1 MRFGGVRR
9 LVIITLIMVVAIIG
23 YIVLNSKTPEEKVA
37 AELASAVAA
46 VGKLIILP
54 TDDEPVLASVTD
66 AEALIK
72 QQAFFTGSV
81 NGDQLLLYPKNQK
94 AVIYSPSRNIIVN
107 VGPIQ
112 NTPDGGQAPS
122 AGPQTKVEQPKKE
135 TTLSVEVRNGT
146 GKPGLGAEV
155 AERIV
160 ADSRYTV
167 VAVSDA
173 KSNDYSKTI
182 LYVKDGDSEK
192 IALANALAPLIGASV
207 VSEMPKGE
215 KIIAADSLVIVG
227 GN

>member
-1 MRFGGVRR
+1 M
-9 LVIITLIMVVAIIG
+9 VIILIIAAAIIG
-23 YIVLNSKTPEEKVA
+23 YIVLNTKTPEEKAA

-46 VGKLIILP
+46 VGKLMILP
-54 TDDEPVLASVTD
+54 KGDEPVLASVTD

-81 NGDQLLLYPKNQK
+81 NGDQLLLYPKNLK
-94 AVIYSPSRNIIVN
+94 AVIYSPSRHMIVN

-112 NTPDGGQAPS
+112 SGPDNAQP
-122 AGPQTKVEQPKKE
+122 AGVSPQTNAKQPAAQE
-135 TTLSVEVRNGT
+135 VLTVEVRNGT
-146 GKPGLGAEV
+146 GKPGLAAEV
-155 AERIV
+155 AQNIGADTRYKV
-160 ADSRYTV
+160 A
-167 VAVSDA
+167 AVSDA

-192 IALANALAPLIGASV
+192 TALANALASLIGASV

-215 KIIAADSLVIVG
+215 KSIAADSLVIVG